1 MKTNFKNLMLLTAL
15 ATLGTACTNDE
26 NFVDTPTTGLSN
38 EIQLEIGGKGD
49 GVEYTKAIASDIE
62 NKIDNLE
69 IYVFGSKSEKG
80 QTYYFLEKWTS
91 GASDDKNAKTFT
103 LQDAGTKKKVSI
115 FPSDIKNLPYLKLY
129 LVANP
134 SDDLYKEDGTTGI
147 TLTAITAYDGTTP
160 DPAGATTETDFVAAY
175 SQALTTADN
184 IMPPLTM
191 TGMGQ
196 TKIVGTVSKLDI
208 DLQRTVA
215 RFDIDNT
222 TASSN
227 LTIQTIT
234 IVNGRKTAPLW
245 TATPTTLTD
254 GNRATYSMTYH
265 EVDYT
270 DLLNANKGITESAIY
285 ANPSLADD
293 QCALLIKGT
302 YKTGATGAAVAA
314 EYTVPF
320 QKTDKDGTATQIAI
334 LRNNRYTLRI
344 LDVTTTTMKAVFDIE
359 DWTSA
364 GGMEVKP
371 ENDAPT
377 YTEADMFEGTAAG
390 NAPEAIGTD
399 LKNFRV
405 EAKKTF
411 YIKMAATSLIS
422 ATKYPAS
429 PQTKADPTPDAWFTI
444 YRSNTEQ
451 KDGIYYS
458 IFKVTTAAD
467 LTGKQPVSVRFTSIT
482 ASLDPDL
489 QPVLTFF
496 APAEAPQLA
505 DGGDNSDGNTV
516 TTTDLA
522 TSIAATATMIKTV
535 GSYITVDVQSFEGL
549 ILPESKDGFRVTEVA
564 RDGFNTTY
572 KIEITNVDKATT
584 SVATSGVFTFE
595 NAGDDTKTS
604 TLTVSLA
611 DPTPVPAP

>member
-69 IYVFGSKSEKG
+69 IYVFGSKAETK
-80 QTYYFLEKWTS
+80 QPYYFLEKWTS
-91 GASDDKNAKTFT
+91 GAADDKGAKTFT

-134 SDDLYKEDGTTGI
+134 SDNLYKEDGTTGI
-147 TLTAITAYDGTTP
+147 TLTAITSYDGTTP
-160 DPAGATTETDFVAAY
+160 DPTGATTETDFVAAY
-175 SQALTTADN
+175 SKVLEAVDN

-285 ANPSLADD
+285 ANPSLATDK
-293 QCALLIKGT
+293 CALLIKGT

-320 QKTDKDGTATQIAI
+320 QKTDENTGVATPIAI

-377 YTEADMFEGTAAG
+377 YTEADMFEGTTTA
-390 NAPEAIGTD
+390 NKPEAIGTD

-405 EAKKTF
+405 AANKIF
-411 YIKMAATSLIS
+411 YIKMAATSPIS
-422 ATKYPAS
+422 ATKYPTS
-429 PQTKADPTPDAWFTI
+429 PQTKADPTPADWFTI
-444 YRSNTEQ
+444 YRDKTEQ

-458 IFKVTTAAD
+458 IFKVATAAS
-467 LTGKQPVSVRFTSIT
+467 LTSQQPVSVRFTSQT

-505 DGGDNSDGNTV
+505 DGGDNSAGNTV
-516 TTTDLA
+516 ATTSPA
-522 TSIAATATMIKTV
+522 TSIAATASMVKEV
-535 GSYITVDVQSFEGL
+535 GSYITVKVQSFEGL
-549 ILPESKDGFRVTEVA
+549 ILPESKAGFRVTEVA
-564 RDGFNTTY
+564 RDGFTTTY
-572 KIEITNVDKATT
+572 KVEITNVDKATT
-584 SVATSGVFTFE
+584 SVATSGVFTFK
-595 NAGDDTKTS
+595 NAGDDAKTS
-604 TLTVSLA
+604 TLTVTLA
-611 DPTPVPAP
+611 EPTTAP